1 MKKMMN
7 VKTILLIFAAL
18 TFSVSAWGKTVTLS
32 WDASPSEVSGYKI
45 HYDTTSTAP
54 LDGDGSPIS
63 VGNVLTYVINGLPD
77 DVDHYFAVSAYDT
90 SGNESTYSNIVHSPP
105 VSAGNNPPV
114 LASIGNK
121 TILEGATL
129 SFDVTASDGDGD
141 PLTYTVNNLPSGA
154 GFNTITGAFSWT
166 PALNQSGSYSVTFT
180 VTDGSDTDTET
191 INITVTDVA
200 VNQAPIL
207 TSIGNK
213 GVDEGDTQY
222 IPINATDPNGDSL
235 VYSAS
240 NLPSGA
246 IFDDASRMFTWSPSF
261 DQAGVYNV
269 TFSVSDGNDNDS
281 ETILITVTDVNRPPI
296 LSSIGTQTI
305 GEGSQLTFTI
315 TGSDPDDDALNYSAE
330 GLPDGATFNST
341 TRFFSWIPEFQ
352 ISENT
357 RVYPV
362 TFNVSDGVADDSE
375 TVTINVTN
383 VNRAPVLDSIGSQ
396 VLTEGEPYNLLIN
409 ATDPDSNPIIYSA
422 TTLPPGSVFIPST
435 SSFSW
440 IPGSD
445 QSGNYDVTFTAS
457 DGSLSD
463 SETVTFTVNN
473 GNEAP
478 VLDVIG
484 AKSIAENSPLTF
496 VVSANDING
505 DSLNYSAS
513 GLPDG
518 AVFDAEQ
525 QSFYW
530 TPDYSQAGTFTV
542 TITVTDGVFSDFETV
557 EITVT
562 NSNRTP
568 VISGI
573 PGGSV
578 MATTNYSFTPVA
590 SDPDGDS
597 MTFAIVNKPNWAT
610 FNSDTGELSGIP
622 TEDQIGSSADIIIS
636 VSDSSDSSSLSP
648 FSIDVIAYVYQDSDG
663 DGVLD
668 HLDAFPNDG
677 NEWEDTDGDQIGN
690 NSDLDDDN
698 DGIADV
704 RDGFPLDSTQSGWI
718 ISATAGTGGY
728 LTPEGETSVLY
739 GGAQS
744 YQLTPMAGYYI
755 NDLLV
760 DNVSVGLVANYEF
773 ENIAG
778 HHSIAA
784 IFTLIP
790 SGLSYDPT
798 TAGLIGVERVDGGD
812 DSTNLV
818 DSKPKQD
825 LDYRFRVVLR
835 DSVAVDQRSVFLILD
850 DYKYEMQIDRGVL
863 ASGADYVFTTRLGA
877 AFSHRFYFSTEDL
890 SGNQVWRYPQSG
902 DLPGPTVELLNGKNV
917 VGVAARIDA
926 YGLDAI
932 ETFNDDQVY
941 RWLPESGLSGQFT
954 LVDSGAP
961 VASGEGYVLKRGT
974 APTLADLSVYGEITD
989 NTHEFQVKSGWN
1001 LISNPYGGNVPLA
1014 DVEVRLG
1021 DAAPVSWLTAATN
1034 NLVID
1039 ATYSYLGTDWGNG
1052 NEFASAAGTNSVTLV
1067 PWVGYWIYVNST
1079 AQDISLII
1087 SKPLQ

>member
-7 VKTILLIFAAL
+7 VKTIVLIFVAL

-63 VGNVLTYVINGLPD
+63 VGNVLTYVINGLSD
-77 DVDHYFAVSAYDT
+77 DVDHYFAVSAYDA

-105 VSAGNNPPV
+105 VSVGNNPPV

-121 TILEGATL
+121 TIVEGATL

-141 PLTYTVNNLPSGA
+141 SLTYTVDSLPSGA
-154 GFNTITGAFSWT
+154 GFDPATGSFSWS
-166 PALNQSGSYSVTFT
+166 PAFNQSGSYSVTFT
-180 VTDGSDTDTET
+180 VTD
-191 INITVTDVA
+191 
-200 VNQAPIL
+200 
-207 TSIGNK
+207 
-213 GVDEGDTQY
+213 
-222 IPINATDPNGDSL
+222 DS
-235 VYSAS
+235 
-240 NLPSGA
+240 
-246 IFDDASRMFTWSPSF
+246 
-261 DQAGVYNV
+261 
-269 TFSVSDGNDNDS
+269 DNDS
-281 ETILITVTDVNRPPI
+281 ETILITVMDVNRPPI
-296 LSSIGTQTI
+296 LSSIGTQTV

-315 TGSDPDDDALNYSAE
+315 TGSDLDNDALSYSADD
-330 GLPDGATFNST
+330 LPDGATFSST
-341 TRFFSWIPEFQ
+341 TRFFSWTPEFQ
-352 ISENT
+352 MSDNT

-383 VNRAPVLDSIGSQ
+383 VNRAPVMDSIGSQ
-396 VLTEGEPYNLLIN
+396 SLTEGDTYNLVIN
-409 ATDPDSNPIIYSA
+409 ATDPDSNPITFSA
-422 TTLPPGSVFIPST
+422 VDIPPGSVFIPST
-435 SSFSW
+435 HSFSW

-445 QSGNYDVTFTAS
+445 QSGSYDVTFTAS

-484 AKSIAENSPLTF
+484 AKSIAENSQLTF

-505 DSLNYSAS
+505 DNLNYSAS
-513 GLPDG
+513 GLPNG

-525 QSFYW
+525 QRFTW
-530 TPDYSQAGTFTV
+530 TPDYAQAGTFTV
-542 TITVTDGVFSDFETV
+542 MITVTDGVYSDFETV

-568 VISGI
+568 VLSGT
-573 PGGSV
+573 PGSSV
-578 MATTNYSFTPVA
+578 MVTTNYSFTPVA

-597 MTFAIVNKPNWAT
+597 ITFTIANKPNWAI
-610 FNSDTGELSGIP
+610 FNSVTGELSGVP
-622 TEDQIGSSADIIIS
+622 TEDQIGTSVDIVIS
-636 VSDSSDSSSLSP
+636 VSDSRDSSSLSP
-648 FSIDVIAYVYQDSDG
+648 FTIDVIAYVHQDSDG
-663 DGVLD
+663 DGILD
-668 HLDAFPNDG
+668 HLDVFPNDG

-704 RDGFPLDSTQSGWI
+704 RDGFPLDSTQSGWLV
-718 ISATAGTGGY
+718 TAIAGAGGF

-760 DNVSVGLVANYEF
+760 DNVSVGLVASYEF
-773 ENIAG
+773 ENITE

-784 IFTLIP
+784 IFTPIP
-790 SGLSYDPT
+790 VGLSYDPIA
-798 TAGLIGVERVDGGD
+798 AGLIGVERVDGGD

-825 LDYRFRVVLR
+825 LDYCFRVVLR
-835 DSVAVDQRSVFLILD
+835 DSVAADQRKTFLILD
-850 DYKYEMQIDRGVL
+850 GYKYEMQTDGGAL
-863 ASGADYVFTTRLGA
+863 ANGSDYVFTTRLGA
-877 AFSHRFYFSTEDL
+877 AFSHRFYFTTEDL

-902 DLPGPTVELLNGKNV
+902 DLSGPTVELLNGKNV

-932 ETFNDDQVY
+932 ETFDDDQVY
-941 RWLPESGLSGQFT
+941 RWVPELGLGGQFT

-961 VASGEGYVLKRGT
+961 VASGEGYVLKRGS
-974 APTLADLSVYGEITD
+974 APTLADLSVYGEIAD
-989 NTHEFQVKSGWN
+989 NTHEFRVRSGWN
-1001 LISNPYGGNVPLA
+1001 LISNPYGGNVQLA

-1067 PWVGYWIYVNST
+1067 PWIGYWIYINPT
-1079 AQDISLII
+1079 AQEISLII
-1087 SKPLQ
+1087 PKPLQ